1 MSDIE
6 DQAAE
11 RVAKAKMINAEVL
24 KRLKQPLVVGVKGTK
39 PKAEPKP

>member
-11 RVAKAKMINAEVL
+11 RVAKAERINAEVI
-24 KRLKQPLVVGVKGTK
+24 KRLNPA
-39 PKAEPKP
+39 PEPKPKRAAKS